1 MYIESFIKTTF
12 LFLAML
18 VWGGS
23 VFSQKNRTVYGKVQ
37 DIDSKKPINS
47 VTVTNGRTKQRAV
60 TNEKGDFFIWAATG
74 DSILVSSVGYKSAG
88 ILWDG
93 KSNEPVISMK
103 LDAIALAEVVIKEKR
118 IENLEKEIQDFLN
131 NPYGSKEIR
140 QEILRNMAKIGGSS
154 NPSQAGGP
162 AVASISIDALY
173 DLWSKEGKSNRKVA
187 DLKMEDARQFYI
199 KLRYNALLIKHITNL
214 KDEELTDFMNFCKLN
229 DDFVLRASDYDL
241 TYEILK
247 CYKEFKN

>member
-1 MYIESFIKTTF
+1 MILWMGNAF
-12 LFLAML
+12 A
-18 VWGGS
+18 
-23 VFSQKNRTVYGKVQ
+23 QKNHTVYGKVV
-37 DIDSKKPINS
+37 DVDSKKPINS

-60 TNEKGDFFIWAATG
+60 SNDKGDFFIWAAAG

-93 KSNEPVISMK
+93 KDNSPTIFMK
-103 LDAIALAEVVIKEKR
+103 LEAIALPEFVVKEKR

-140 QEILRNMAKIGGSS
+140 QEILKSMSKIGSS
-154 NPSQAGGP
+154 SDPTQAGGP

-173 DLWSKEGKSNRKVA
+173 ELWSKEGKSNRKVA
-187 DLKMEDARQFYI
+187 DLKMEDARKFYVAI
-199 KLRYNALLIKHITNL
+199 RYNATLVSHLTGL
-214 KDEELTDFMNFCKLN
+214 KGEELADFMSFCKLD